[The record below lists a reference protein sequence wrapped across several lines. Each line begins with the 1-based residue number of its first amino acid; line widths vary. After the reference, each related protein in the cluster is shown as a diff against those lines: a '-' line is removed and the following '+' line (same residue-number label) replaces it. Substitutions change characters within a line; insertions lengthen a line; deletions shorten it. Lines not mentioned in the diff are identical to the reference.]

1 MGGAEILGGEMTGA
15 AGVVAVCPPMRPV
28 SFVVP
33 ALHRQRDEAE
43 VRPGLRYFTP
53 AGSADPVTGSRVLP
67 FALTAP
73 KASAAKIIATAKRME
88 RIPKTIAPNPA
99 TSKKNFMCNLEF

>member
-43 VRPGLRYFTP
+43 VRP
-53 AGSADPVTGSRVLP
+53 
-67 FALTAP
+67 
-73 KASAAKIIATAKRME
+73 
-88 RIPKTIAPNPA
+88 
-99 TSKKNFMCNLEF
+99 